1 MMGINNFRA
10 QSAME
15 YLMTYGWA
23 ILIIAIV
30 LAAMFTLG
38 IFKSPVGT
46 TCRSFPGYVC
56 TAPVFTGTLSSGGN
70 FIASV
75 GQGTGATWYD
85 VGYVYVPSS
94 STTLTPVAAALGSS
108 SGTTGGNWI
117 DVTSVMNTGSTA
129 TATLPVPVG
138 ASSGTIWAEYATT
151 SGGTPTIVLQVAK
164 ATVS

>member
-1 MMGINNFRA
+1 MGTNKFRA

-56 TAPVFTGTLSSGGN
+56 TAPVFTGTLSAGGN
-70 FIASV
+70 LIASV

-94 STTLTPVAAALGSS
+94 ASTSTPTAAALGSA
-108 SGTTGGNWI
+108 SGTGEDWV
-117 DVTSVMNTGSTA
+117 DVANVLNTGSTV

-138 ASSGTIWAEYATT
+138 AASGTIWAEYATT
-151 SGGTPTIVLQVAK
+151 SGGTPSVVLQVAK